1 MSKGLTIIDKDYSRW
16 VEDLSVRYRQSQI
29 KAAVRVNREL
39 LKYYWELGR
48 DIEEMHVEERWGQ
61 SVIKNLSVDLQ
72 LKNPNSTGLSRTNI
86 YYAKKFYLLYS
97 QYLKIVPQVVGQ
109 LENGKAQQTIKDS
122 SEIVPQ
128 PVGQLEEML
137 FSIPWGHHRY
147 LIDRY
152 GTEPAEA
159 FFYVKK
165 TMQEGWSR
173 NVLLNFMDS
182 DLYEREGK
190 ALTNFTR
197 TLPDETSDL
206 AQELTKD
213 PYNFAFTGITKP
225 YNEQILKDALL
236 ANISQFLLELGT
248 GFAYIGKEYR
258 LPIGQKEKFIDLLFY
273 NLNLSCYVVIEV
285 KIGEFDFQD
294 LGQLSGYVV
303 ACNHILRKEGRDNP
317 TIGLLICR
325 QKDSM
330 LAQYA
335 LEGSNL
341 PLGISEYDLEKLYP
355 EKVEGTIP
363 TIEEIEARLGENL
376 NGEQSELR
384 TILKNAEKE

>member
-1 MSKGLTIIDKDYSRW
+1 MSKGLTIIDKDYTRW

-29 KAAVRVNREL
+29 KAAVRVNQEL

-86 YYAKKFYLLYS
+86 YYAKKFYLHYS
-97 QYLKIVPQVVGQ
+97 QYLKVVPQVVGQ
-109 LENGKAQQTIKDS
+109 LENGKAQQAVKDS
-122 SEIVPQ
+122 PEIVPQ

-152 GTEPAEA
+152 GTEPAKA

-173 NVLLNFMDS
+173 DVLLNFMDS
-182 DLYEREGK
+182 GLYEREGK

-258 LPIGQKEKFIDLLFY
+258 LQIGQKEKFIDLLFY

-376 NGEQSELR
+376 NGEQSEL
-384 TILKNAEKE
+384 

>member
-16 VEDLSVRYRQSQI
+16 IEDLSVRYRQSQI

-97 QYLKIVPQVVGQ
+97 QYLKVVPQVVGQ
-109 LENGKAQQTIKDS
+109 LEDGKAQQTVKDS

-128 PVGQLEEML
+128 SVGQLEEML

-152 GTEPAEA
+152 GTEPAKA

-173 NVLLNFMDS
+173 DVLLNFMNS
-182 DLYEREGK
+182 GLYEREGK

-258 LPIGQKEKFIDLLFY
+258 LQIGQKEKFIDLLFY

-376 NGEQSELR
+376 NGEQSEL
-384 TILKNAEKE
+384 

>member
-1 MSKGLTIIDKDYSRW
+1 MSKGLTIIDKDYTRW

-29 KAAVRVNREL
+29 KAAVRVNQEL

-97 QYLKIVPQVVGQ
+97 QYLKVVPQVVGQ
-109 LENGKAQQTIKDS
+109 LENGKAQQAVKDS
-122 SEIVPQ
+122 PEIVPQ

-152 GTEPAEA
+152 GTEPAKA

-173 NVLLNFMDS
+173 DVLLNFMDS
-182 DLYEREGK
+182 GLYEREGK

-258 LPIGQKEKFIDLLFY
+258 LQIVQKEKFIDLLFY

-376 NGEQSELR
+376 NGEQSEL
-384 TILKNAEKE
+384 